1 VSILTDLENLLREI
15 AEQQQ
20 PGAGRPAAP
29 QQRPPQ
35 RPPEAR
41 PAAPK
46 PATPPIARLRP
57 GDLEPVEVLDA
68 EIVDAVAV
76 RGRSAIGQR
85 AEKRQDTSVVTVAAS
100 RRATEVGQGEEK
112 DAAHFH
118 DKFDQQSSRID
129 DPDDKVGAAAGAA
142 FATRIAEMFR
152 NPQSIQQAF
161 ILNEILNRPNFRW

>member
-1 VSILTDLENLLREI
+1 MSILSDLENLLREI

-20 PGAGRPAAP
+20 PGAGRRAA
-29 QQRPPQ
+29 PPQ

-41 PAAPK
+41 PAPAAP
-46 PATPPIARLRP
+46 PARP
-57 GDLEPVEVLDA
+57 RPSDLEPVEVLDA
-68 EIVDAVAV
+68 EIVD
-76 RGRSAIGQR
+76 SAALRRRPAHGQR
-85 AEKRQDTSVVTVAAS
+85 AEMQDTSVVTVGAS
-100 RRATEVGQGEEK
+100 RRATEVGQVEEK